1 MQTEA
6 PPAAIRI
13 PQITVLDA
21 GGQYCHLIARKVR
34 DLGVYAE
41 VRASETPAAELSGRK
56 GLIISGGPSSVYAA
70 GSPTVDPQI
79 FRDQHPVLGIC
90 YGQQLMAH
98 LLGGIVQKGVKG
110 EYGLATFERNGG
122 PETPLFAGLPD
133 RQQVWMSHFDLV
145 TGLPPGFS
153 NLGTT
158 ATCGLAAIAAPDRGL
173 YAVQFHPEVVH
184 TTQGKQILANFLF
197 DVCGCVKDWDPR
209 NRVPLIEEDIRRTV
223 GDRNVFFF
231 VSGGVD
237 STVAFTLCL
246 RALGEQRVRG
256 IYVDTGLM
264 REGETEFVRRMFDAL
279 GAGTVSIER
288 VERQFLGALSGA
300 RDPEEK
306 RRIIGEEFVRVQER
320 IIESRH
326 LLDGHWI
333 LGQGTI
339 YPDTIESGGTEKAAL
354 IKTHHNR
361 VAGIQQLLAAKRIVE
376 PLSAYY
382 KDEVREIGRELGI
395 AGDVLE
401 RHPFPGPGLAIRCLC
416 GAGEE
421 PVSQTP
427 EGFLLPVRSVGVQGD
442 ERTYAPVLALDRFPA
457 SDGALQTE
465 ATELIN
471 RVRGIN
477 RVVARVAGR
486 IPLRDMRVGPSLL
499 SAERLDRLRHADAIV
514 RRLSQD
520 SGFDRKVW
528 QFPVVLIPAGS
539 AAQPDSIVLRPI
551 DSVDGMTA
559 QSVAMDEPLLRA
571 MAAELLEVDGVCG
584 VFYDLTHKPPATIE
598 WE

>member
-1 MQTEA
+1 M
-6 PPAAIRI
+6 
-13 PQITVLDA
+13 
-21 GGQYCHLIARKVR
+21 
-34 DLGVYAE
+34 YAQ
-41 VRASETPAAELSGRK
+41 
-56 GLIISGGPSSVYAA
+56 

-158 ATCGLAAIAAPDRGL
+158 STCGLAAIAAPDRGL

-288 VERQFLGALSGA
+288 VEQQFLGALSGA

-320 IIESRH
+320 IIE
-326 LLDGHWI
+326 
-333 LGQGTI
+333 
-339 YPDTIESGGTEKAAL
+339 
-354 IKTHHNR
+354 
-361 VAGIQQLLAAKRIVE
+361 
-376 PLSAYY
+376 
-382 KDEVREIGRELGI
+382 
-395 AGDVLE
+395 
-401 RHPFPGPGLAIRCLC
+401 
-416 GAGEE
+416 
-421 PVSQTP
+421 
-427 EGFLLPVRSVGVQGD
+427 
-442 ERTYAPVLALDRFPA
+442 
-457 SDGALQTE
+457 
-465 ATELIN
+465 
-471 RVRGIN
+471 
-477 RVVARVAGR
+477 
-486 IPLRDMRVGPSLL
+486 
-499 SAERLDRLRHADAIV
+499 
-514 RRLSQD
+514 
-520 SGFDRKVW
+520 
-528 QFPVVLIPAGS
+528 
-539 AAQPDSIVLRPI
+539 
-551 DSVDGMTA
+551 
-559 QSVAMDEPLLRA
+559 
-571 MAAELLEVDGVCG
+571 
-584 VFYDLTHKPPATIE
+584 
-598 WE
+598 